1 MEDTMLKAE
10 SVLSLSLRLRHE
22 ALHQMRRGS
31 RVVAA
36 DISLASNYLRQFAS
50 ILIADEAKAERD
62 PVRKRELEAEATAT
76 WVLR

>member
-1 MEDTMLKAE
+1 
-10 SVLSLSLRLRHE
+10 
-22 ALHQMRRGS
+22 MRRGR